1 MVFGEIFPIISSL
14 ASDTHVPVVQD
25 LLFSELFI
33 LVFVRLVHQVPGL
46 STRVVIILREDPVA
60 NLIFVQLPVLVQIS
74 EFIKLLPF

>member
-14 ASDTHVPVVQD
+14 TSNKHVPVVQD
-25 LLFSELFI
+25 LLFSEVFI
-33 LVFVRLVHQVPGL
+33 LVFVQLIHQVPAL
-46 STRVVIILREDPVA
+46 SLCVVIVLREDSVA